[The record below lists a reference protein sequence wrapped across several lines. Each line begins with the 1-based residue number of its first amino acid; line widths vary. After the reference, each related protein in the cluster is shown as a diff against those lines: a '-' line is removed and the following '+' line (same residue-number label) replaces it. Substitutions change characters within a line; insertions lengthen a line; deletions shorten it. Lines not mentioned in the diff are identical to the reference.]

1 MVSHISTLTFEGL
14 RAVPI
19 DVQVQMVTGLP
30 SVTIVGLA
38 DKAVAESKERV
49 RSAIHALGLSVPAKR
64 VIVNLSPADIQKE
77 GSHFDLPIALAILV
91 AMGVIP
97 QEELDGFVAL
107 GELSLDGAILPVS
120 GVLPAAMHAA
130 TLNKGLICPAAC
142 GAEAAWSGLEPVLA
156 PPSLLSL
163 INHIKGAQLL
173 SPPTCTPD
181 DAPLHSVNMREI
193 RGQQLARRALEVAAA
208 GGHNLLMVGPP
219 GAGKSMLASCL
230 PGILPPMDAS
240 EVLEASMIASIAGK
254 IEGGRL
260 SRRRP
265 FRDPHH
271 SASPA
276 AMTGGG
282 KRAQPGE
289 ISLAHLGVLFL
300 DELPEFPRAVLESL
314 RQPLESGTISVARAA
329 AHVSYPARFQLVA
342 AMNPCRCGYL
352 TDPERACSKAPR
364 CADDYQAKI
373 SGPLLDRF
381 DMTIEVAEV
390 PTLEMLGSPGGEPSE
405 VVAARVQ
412 AARQRQKQRYQ
423 QQGLAIRTN
432 AEISGDALHQS
443 VVPDSA
449 GRALLEQAT
458 SQMKLSMRGYTRVL
472 RVARTIAD
480 LEGSETVT
488 KQHIAEALSY
498 RHMQLARLE
507 AA

>member
-14 RAVPI
+14 RAVAI

-193 RGQQLARRALEVAAA
+193 RGQQLARRAMEVAAA

-405 VVAARVQ
+405 VVATRVQ

-472 RVARTIAD
+472 RVVRTIAD

>member
-14 RAVPI
+14 RAVAI

-193 RGQQLARRALEVAAA
+193 RGQQLARRAMEVAAA

>member
-14 RAVPI
+14 KPIAI

-91 AMGVIP
+91 AMGVLP
-97 QEELDGFVAL
+97 QEELDGYVAL
-107 GELSLDGAILPVS
+107 GELSLDGAVLPVS

-130 TLNKGLICPAAC
+130 TENKGLICPGAC

-173 SPPTCTPD
+173 SPPAC
-181 DAPLHSVNMREI
+181 APEESSLVSADMREI
-193 RGQQLARRALEVAAA
+193 RGQSLARRALEVAAA

-260 SRRRP
+260 SRQRP
-265 FRDPHH
+265 FRAPHH

-282 KRAQPGE
+282 KRALPGE

-352 TDPERACSKAPR
+352 TDPLRACGKAPR

-390 PTLEMLGSPGGEPSE
+390 PTLEMLSTSSGEPSE
-405 VVAARVQ
+405 RVAARVL
-412 AARQRQKQRYQ
+412 AARQRQKERYRKNN
-423 QQGLAIRTN
+423 LPVRTN
-432 AEISGDALHQS
+432 AEISGEALHQS

-449 GRALLEQAT
+449 GKALLEQAT
-458 SQMKLSMRGYTRVL
+458 SQMRLSMRGYTRVL

-480 LEGSETVT
+480 LEGGEQVE
-488 KQHIAEALSY
+488 KRHIAEALSY
-498 RHMQLARLE
+498 RHMQLSRLE